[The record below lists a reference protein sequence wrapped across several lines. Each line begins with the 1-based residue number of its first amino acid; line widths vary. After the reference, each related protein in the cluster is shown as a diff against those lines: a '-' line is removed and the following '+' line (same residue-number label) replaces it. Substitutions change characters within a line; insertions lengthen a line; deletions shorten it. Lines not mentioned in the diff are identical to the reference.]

1 MKHIGLRHDTV
12 EIQEY
17 HPAWI
22 RYFEDEKNIIKKK
35 IGKYVNVVEH
45 IGSTAVPGMDAKPII
60 DIAAAVDYID
70 HVNECITPLREIG
83 FNYKGENGIQDRHLF
98 FKGLP
103 RVYFHLFLLPANSE
117 RWHNY
122 ILFRDIIRNDDSLAH
137 DYSRLKQ
144 ELSAQFPN
152 DRIAYNRGKEK
163 FIHQTVRHARGQ
175 A

>member
-22 RYFEDEKNIIKKK
+22 RYFEDEKTLIEEK
-35 IGKYVNVVEH
+35 IGKFLNTVEH

-60 DIAAAVDYID
+60 DIAAAVDKIV
-70 HVNECITPLREIG
+70 HVNECVTPLLEIG
-83 FNYKGENGIQDRHLF
+83 FNYKGENGIHDRHLF

-103 RVYFHLFLLPANSE
+103 RVYFHLFLLPADSE

-122 ILFRDIIRNDDSLAH
+122 ILFRDIIRNDDRLAY
-137 DYSRLKQ
+137 DYSRLKR
-144 ELSAQFPN
+144 ELSAQ
-152 DRIAYNRGKEK
+152 
-163 FIHQTVRHARGQ
+163 HQIGRASCRERV
-175 A
+175 